1 MKLYNIFIF
10 ILNSYIQTAII
21 FTLKKNNTEY
31 NEKLDQN
38 FYLYLN
44 KRLYIN
50 ISIGTPS
57 QIIPTYINFEK
68 PGFYYSSENNK
79 IYNKLISSSYKQLE
93 PNKSYGDEDFNYGNF
108 SSENFKFKNENNEE
122 IKVNDLNFI
131 LASNNRQFLQLR
143 PGEMGLKLTSH
154 SSSFNSNVIYQ
165 LKKKNIIENY
175 GFSLIFENKN
185 EGILLIGKYPHEY
198 NNKKFKE
205 ENLKL
210 IHAEIRNGIAVWNT
224 NFDNIYFGDN
234 LIKDD
239 IKTAY
244 IKSELSGIMVGEQLF
259 NNYTNSFFNQ
269 YIKNKKCEVNKKH
282 SHYYFFICDDDIDI
296 KKFPSIKFE
305 HRVWNYTFELTYED
319 LFIKFGNKYYC
330 LIAFYT
336 LSTDIVYLGDVFL
349 QKYTIVF
356 DQDKKT
362 MGFYHPNNNGNN
374 MPNKS
379 SKYVVIF
386 IFILILLIIVLI
398 YLYFKFLNNKKR
410 KIRSNEID
418 DMYDYLTE

>member
-1 MKLYNIFIF
+1 MKLNFIFIF
-10 ILNSYIQTAII
+10 ISYIQSAMI

-38 FYLYLN
+38 LYLYLN
-44 KRLYIN
+44 KRLYVD

-68 PGFYYSSENNK
+68 PGFYFSNEENK
-79 IYNKLISSSYKQLE
+79 LYNKLISSSYKQIE
-93 PNKSYGDEDFNYGNF
+93 PNKSYGDEDFYYGNF
-108 SSENFKFKNENNEE
+108 SSENFKFKNDNNEE
-122 IKVNDLNFI
+122 LKVNNLNFI
-131 LASNNRQFLQLR
+131 LASNYRNLLQSR
-143 PGEMGLKLTSH
+143 PGEIGLKLISH
-154 SSSFNSNVIYQ
+154 SSAFNSNFIYQ
-165 LKKKNIIENY
+165 LKKKKIIENY

-198 NNKKFKE
+198 NKKKFKE

-210 IHAEIRNGIAVWNT
+210 IHAEIRNDIPVWNT

-244 IKSELSGIMVGEQLF
+244 IKSELSGIMVGQQLF
-259 NNYTNSFFNQ
+259 YNYTDTFFNQ
-269 YIKNKKCEVNKKH
+269 YTKNKKCEVNKKY
-282 SHYYFFICDDDIDI
+282 SHYYFYICDDDIDI

-330 LIAFYT
+330 LIAFYS

-362 MGFYHPNNNGNN
+362 MGFYHPNNNENN
-374 MPNKS
+374 FNDRS
-379 SKYVVIF
+379 SRNIF
-386 IFILILLIIVLI
+386 IFILIVIIVVLV

-418 DMYDYLTE
+418 DMYDYLAK